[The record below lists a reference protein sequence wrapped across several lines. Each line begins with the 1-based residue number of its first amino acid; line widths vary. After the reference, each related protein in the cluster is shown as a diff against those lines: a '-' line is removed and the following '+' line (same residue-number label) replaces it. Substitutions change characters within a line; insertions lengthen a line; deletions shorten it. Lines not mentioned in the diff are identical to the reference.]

1 MARFL
6 FVVPPMTGHTNPT
19 LGVATELASRGHEL
33 AWCGYEAL
41 LDELLPKDAQ
51 RFGLDGDLPA
61 GQLEELA
68 ERARTVRGLA
78 GLKFLWEEILLPLAR
93 EMTPGVERVVKEF
106 QPDVIISDQQALA
119 GAFVARRAGIPW
131 ATSATTS
138 ADRRTS
144 LGDLPKVL
152 AWTEERLMG
161 LQRELELE
169 PMHEPENS
177 PSRVLVFSTP
187 ALCGVIPHHDER
199 YAYVGPS
206 LTQRP
211 SGEAFPH
218 EELLNVPRVLA
229 SLGTLNAERGERFF
243 AALSEALGDES
254 DSPTLQVICVAPL
267 ELGPFPKNFIV
278 RPRVPQ
284 LELLSKVD
292 AVICHGG
299 HNTTTEAFSNG
310 LPLIV
315 CPIKDDQPVI
325 AQQVADSGAGLRLS
339 FTRPRAD
346 QLKDSVARVL
356 KEPSFREAAE
366 KIRASFH
373 DAGGPSRAADHLE
386 DLIGSAS

>member
-6 FVVPPMTGHTNPT
+6 FVVPPMAGHTNPT
-19 LGVATELASRGHEL
+19 LGVAAELSARGHEV
-33 AWCGYEAL
+33 AWCGYKKL
-41 LDELLPKDAQ
+41 LDELLPEGAQ

-78 GLKFLWEEILLPLAR
+78 GLKFLWEEVLLPLAR
-93 EMTPGVERVVKEF
+93 EMTPGVERVVRDF

-119 GAFVARRAGIPW
+119 GAFAARRAGLPW

-144 LGDLPKVL
+144 LNDLPKVL
-152 AWTEERLMG
+152 DWTEERLTD
-161 LQRELELE
+161 LQRELGLELL
-169 PMHEPENS
+169 HEPENS
-177 PSRVLVFSTP
+177 PARILVFSTP
-187 ALCGVIPHHDER
+187 ALCGAIPHHDER

-206 LTQRP
+206 LSQRP
-211 SGEAFPH
+211 SASSFPD
-218 EELLNVPRVLA
+218 EELLDVPRVLA

-243 AALSEALGDES
+243 AALSEALGDDS
-254 DSPTLQVICVAPL
+254 DSPRMQVICVAPP

-278 RPRVPQ
+278 RSRVPQ

-299 HNTTTEAFSNG
+299 HNTTTEALSNG

-315 CPIKDDQPVI
+315 CPIKDDQPVV

-339 FTRPRAD
+339 FTRPRAA
-346 QLKDSVARVL
+346 QLKEAVL
-356 KEPSFREAAE
+356 RLLNESSFREAAE
-366 KIRASFH
+366 EIRASFLE
-373 DAGGPSRAADHLE
+373 AGGPARAADHLE
-386 DLIGSAS
+386 ELVGSNS

>member
-6 FVVPPMTGHTNPT
+6 FVVPPMAGHTNPT
-19 LGVATELASRGHEL
+19 LGVAAELRDRGHEV
-33 AWCGYEAL
+33 AWCGYAAL
-41 LDELLPKDAQ
+41 LDELLPDDAE

-61 GQLEELA
+61 GQLDDLA

-78 GLKFLWEEILLPLAR
+78 GLKFLWEEVLLPLAR
-93 EMTPGVERVVKEF
+93 EMTPGVERVVKDF

-119 GAFVARRAGIPW
+119 GAFAARRSGLPW

-152 AWTEERLMG
+152 AWTEERLTA
-161 LQRELELE
+161 LQRELHLD
-169 PMHEPENS
+169 PIHEPENS

-187 ALCGVIPHHDER
+187 ALCGVIPHHDDR

-206 LTQRP
+206 LTPRP
-211 SGEAFPH
+211 STVSFPH
-218 EELLNVPRVLA
+218 EELLNAPRVLA
-229 SLGTLNAERGERFF
+229 SLGTLNAERGQHFF
-243 AALSEALGDES
+243 AALAEALGD
-254 DSPTLQVICVAPL
+254 DSASPALQVICVAP
-267 ELGPFPKNFIV
+267 EDLGPFPKNFIV
-278 RPRVPQ
+278 RHRVPQ

-299 HNTTTEAFSNG
+299 HNTTTEALSNG

-339 FTRPRAD
+339 FTRPRAA
-346 QLKDSVARVL
+346 QLQESVERVL
-356 KEPSFREAAE
+356 NEPSFREAAE
-366 KIRASFH
+366 HIRASFEK
-373 DAGGPSRAADHLE
+373 AGGPARAADHLE